1 MTPGDASAAQS
12 ARPAPRI
19 TPVMRQYLEAKAEY
33 PDALL
38 LFRMGDF
45 YELFFE
51 DAQRAALDLEL
62 TLTSRDKDKGDDA
75 IPMAGFPHHAAASY
89 ISRLIEQG
97 HKVAICDQME
107 DPRQAKGLVKRAI
120 TRVVTSGTALE
131 DEVLDARRNNFLAA
145 LVAVPDDTAEPAPG
159 DDRASCYGLAAI
171 DVSTGECSALQTA
184 DLPELIETID
194 RLGVTELL
202 HATDLEPGVVRKI
215 SLL

>member
-1 MTPGDASAAQS
+1 MAAGDSNASPTTRLTP
-12 ARPAPRI
+12 RL
-19 TPVMRQYLEAKAEY
+19 TPMMRQYLDAKAEY

-51 DAQRAALDLEL
+51 DAEKAATGLEL

-97 HKVAICDQME
+97 HKVAICDQMK

-131 DEVLDARRNNFLAA
+131 DEVLDARRNNYLAA
-145 LVAVPDDTAEPAPG
+145 LAAVAVG
-159 DDRASCYGLAAI
+159 DDVRLGLCAI
-171 DVSTGECSALQTA
+171 DVSTG
-184 DLPELIETID
+184 
-194 RLGVTELL
+194 
-202 HATDLEPGVVRKI
+202 
-215 SLL
+215 